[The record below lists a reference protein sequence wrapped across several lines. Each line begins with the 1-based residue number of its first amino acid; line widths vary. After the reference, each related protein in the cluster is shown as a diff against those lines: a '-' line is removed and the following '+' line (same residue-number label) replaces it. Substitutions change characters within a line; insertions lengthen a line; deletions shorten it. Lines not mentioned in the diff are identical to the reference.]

1 MVAKTIG
8 RQIGEENLPVYV
20 ERFGRS
26 REQIFVTAAELKNL
40 LGEERFDQ
48 VPTGAMGV
56 YTFCDRLSQGLKQI
70 MCGSRKFAL
79 NYISRDDIASLTREA
94 SEVSG
99 ISYIMETDREEIAR
113 ILEA

>member
-1 MVAKTIG
+1 
-8 RQIGEENLPVYV
+8 
-20 ERFGRS
+20 
-26 REQIFVTAAELKNL
+26 
-40 LGEERFDQ
+40 
-48 VPTGAMGV
+48 
-56 YTFCDRLSQGLKQI
+56 

-99 ISYIMETDREEIAR
+99 ISYIMETDQEEIAR